1 MTPPK
6 SAYTRLG
13 TQAKLMD
20 GLKRRGITKPQSV
33 DNGDISH
40 SGKEVLNVTKAN

>member
-1 MTPPK
+1 MTPSK

-13 TQAKLMD
+13 TQAKLLH
-20 GLKRRGITKPQSV
+20 GLRRRKIAKPESV

-40 SGKEVLNVTKAN
+40 PGKEVLNGSKVN